1 MERLTP
7 PLAMGAMTQSSAS
20 ASVAAMTQLVLTA
33 VGDEREGLVAALSEV
48 VEAHGGNWLDSQ
60 FSRLAGKF
68 AGIVLVDLPAEQVA
82 AFTDAAAG
90 LREQVGWRVETI
102 SAGPGGGEGHE
113 VEVHLLGLDRPG
125 TVRQVTAALASQH
138 VSIKTFHSWTRH
150 APEGG
155 GVLFEA
161 RAVVTLPAGV
171 EADAVRAALE
181 PIADELMVDLEIA
194 APT

>member
-1 MERLTP
+1 
-7 PLAMGAMTQSSAS
+7 
-20 ASVAAMTQLVLTA
+20 MTQLVLTA
-33 VGDEREGLVAALSEV
+33 VGDEREGLVAALSKV

-68 AGIVLVDLPAEQVA
+68 AGIVLVDLPDEQVE
-82 AFTDAAAG
+82 AFTEAAAG
-90 LREQVGWRVETI
+90 LREQLGWRVEAV
-102 SAGPGGGEGHE
+102 SAGAGGGEGHE

-125 TVRQVTAALASQH
+125 TVRQVSSALAEQH
-138 VSIKTFHSWTRH
+138 VSIKTFHSWTRN

-171 EADAVRAALE
+171 ETEAVRAALE
-181 PIADELMVDLEIA
+181 PIADELMVDLELVEPA
-194 APT
+194 